1 MVKLRLLLL
10 FSIIFHVG
18 NAQYTEVINSKRP
31 GYSDSPY
38 SVGTD
43 VYQIEAGLFYKNIGN
58 YLFFNQQ
65 TQEANR
71 YKSLLYGTDVT
82 IRASKFL
89 EKLELDVD
97 LAFAREHREHLSPI
111 TFDETKIGLTKFTV
125 GAKYLVYMPTYTDK
139 TKEIRSWK
147 KRNSFDKKRLI
158 PAVGVYAGLN
168 TNFVTDLQKNPDG
181 MSPRFAVFTQNNIS
195 DKFIVLTNW
204 IADYMFTDYTEYSFI
219 LTTTYS
225 FTDKVSAFGEGQ
237 IFRRKNVPNDI
248 QYGIGGAYL
257 IDKNLQV
264 DGAVRFI
271 NDERGDHTFFVGL
284 GGSWRFDKHTDKHQ
298 LLDADGNL
306 NEKKEGNFFSRLLG
320 KNNDEPRKVKQVK
333 AKKRKVK
340 ELKSK
345 KDKELAKKAK
355 KDAKEARKNEK
366 KKEKDYKKNYEPPS
380 NDN

>member
-38 SVGTD
+38 SVGTG
-43 VYQIEAGLFYKNIGN
+43 VYQIEAGLFYRKIGN
-58 YLFFNQQ
+58 YLYQDNGV
-65 TQEANR
+65 TSSYNSSIIGTEV
-71 YKSLLYGTDVT
+71 LLRTGQ
-82 IRASKFL
+82 FL
-89 EKLELDVD
+89 EKLELNVD
-97 LAFAREHREHLSPI
+97 LAFSREKRNIVQPDPFS
-111 TFDETKIGLTKFTV
+111 ETNIGLSRFTV
-125 GAKYLVYMPTYTDK
+125 GAKYLVYMPTYNDK

-204 IADYMFTDYTEYSFI
+204 IADQMFTDAREYAFI

-225 FTDKVSAFGEGQ
+225 FTEKISAFGEGHVLFPANSQ
-237 IFRRKNVPNDI
+237 YDI
-248 QYGIGGAYL
+248 QFGLGGAYL
-257 IDKNLQV
+257 LSKDMQIDV
-264 DGAVRFI
+264 ASRFI
-271 NDERGDHTFFVGL
+271 KDEYGDHTFYFGV
-284 GGSWRFDKHTDKHQ
+284 GGSWRLDKHTDKYQ

-340 ELKSK
+340 ELKSR